1 MKRFFLPPL
10 LAAAFALSGCGIF
23 LSSKEKAMQ
32 KDPNYQSG
40 YSDGCAAANAQNTD
54 YRRGDGD
61 RDEALFNTSKP
72 YRSGWHSG
80 FSACRSGYTQ
90 QRGSQQ
96 NQMPSG
102 GPIH

>member
-1 MKRFFLPPL
+1 MKRLFLLPL
-10 LAAAFALSGCGIF
+10 LAAALALSGCGIF

-54 YRRGDGD
+54 YRRGDGS
-61 RDEALFNTSKP
+61 RDDALFNTSKP

-90 QRGSQQ
+90 QPENQR

>member
-1 MKRFFLPPL
+1 MKRLFLPSL
-10 LAAAFALSGCGIF
+10 LLTVFALSGCGLF
-23 LSSKEKAMQ
+23 VSSKDREMK

-54 YRRGDGD
+54 YRRGDGS
-61 RDEALFNTSKP
+61 RDDALFDSSKP

-90 QRGSQQ
+90 QPGSQQ
-96 NQMPSG
+96 NQMPQG

>member
-1 MKRFFLPPL
+1 MTRLVSLPL
-10 LAAAFALSGCGIF
+10 LAAVLALSGCGIF
-23 LSSKEKAMQ
+23 VSEKDRAMK

-61 RDEALFNTSKP
+61 RDEALFKTSKP

-90 QRGSQQ
+90 QPGSQQ

>member
-1 MKRFFLPPL
+1 MKRLFLLP
-10 LAAAFALSGCGIF
+10 LAAALALSGCGIF

-61 RDEALFNTSKP
+61 RDEALFNASKP

-80 FSACRSGYTQ
+80 FSACRSGYTEQ
-90 QRGSQQ
+90 TGRQQ

>member
-1 MKRFFLPPL
+1 MKGLFLPSL
-10 LAAAFALSGCGIF
+10 VAAALALSGCGIF
-23 LSSKEKAMQ
+23 ASSEDRAMQ

-61 RDEALFNTSKP
+61 RDEALFNSSKP
-72 YRSGWHSG
+72 YRSGWQSG
-80 FSACRSGYTQ
+80 FSACRSGYTRQ
-90 QRGSQQ
+90 PGSQQ
-96 NQMPSG
+96 SPLPSA